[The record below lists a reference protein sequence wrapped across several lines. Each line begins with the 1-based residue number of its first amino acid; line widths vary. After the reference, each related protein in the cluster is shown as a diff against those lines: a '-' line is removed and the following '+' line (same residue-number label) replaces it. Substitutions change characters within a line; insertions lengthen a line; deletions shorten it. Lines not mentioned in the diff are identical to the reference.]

1 VSNFL
6 AIATVTAT
14 LSRAIQATAG
24 ADVPG
29 ATVTTLRPESPGN
42 GTPQVGVNI
51 YLYQVLPNPTWRN
64 TDLPTRDPGGRL
76 VQRPQAALD
85 LHYLLSFYGNEAQM
99 EPQRLLGSVVR
110 LLHVQPALTRQMIRD
125 TIADPSY
132 SFLAASD
139 LADAIELVRFTPMA
153 MSLED
158 LSKLWSVFFQVPYT
172 LSVVYQAS
180 VVLIEPEITPR
191 QALPVRERN
200 VSVMPFRQ
208 PVIEQVVPAAGP
220 GEPIL
225 AGSTIALQGRCL
237 RGDVTRVRVGGIELT
252 PAPADLSDT
261 RIIVPLPAGLLAG
274 VQAAQVIHLWLIG
287 TPPTPHHGV
296 ESNVAPFVL
305 QPVIRQVGGG
315 YQITLTNVVTA
326 ADGTRSADVSVT
338 LDPAVGRRQRV
349 MLLLNEF
356 NPPADRSAFAYSFA
370 APSRDRP
377 GEPERADT
385 IVIPVRGVA
394 PGQYLV
400 RVQVDGAQSPLEVDT
415 TAGSPTFG
423 QFVRPTLTI

>member
-1 VSNFL
+1 MSNFL
-6 AIATVTAT
+6 AVATVTAT
-14 LSRAIQATAG
+14 LSRTIQATAG

-29 ATVTTLRPESPGN
+29 ATVTTLRPEAPGN
-42 GTPQVGVNI
+42 GTPSVGVNI
-51 YLYQVLPNPTWRN
+51 YLYQVLPNPAWRN
-64 TDLPTRDPGGRL
+64 TDLPTRDPDGRL

-110 LLHVQPALTRQMIRD
+110 TLHAQPILTRQMIRD
-125 TIADPSY
+125 TIADPAY
-132 SFLAASD
+132 SFLAPSD
-139 LADAIELVRFTPMA
+139 LADAIELVRFTPVG
-153 MSLED
+153 MSLEE

-180 VVLIEPEITPR
+180 VVLIEPDVTPR

-200 VSVMPFRQ
+200 VYVMPFRQ
-208 PVIEQVVPAAGP
+208 PVIERVVPAAGP
-220 GEPIL
+220 GEPVL
-225 AGSTIALQGRCL
+225 AGSTIALLGRQL
-237 RGDVTRVRVGGIELT
+237 RGEVTRVRVGGLELT
-252 PAPADLSDT
+252 PAPADIGDT
-261 RIIVPLPAGLLAG
+261 RVTVVLPAGLLAG
-274 VQAAQVIHLWLIG
+274 VQAAQVIHLWSIG
-287 TPPTPHHGV
+287 TPPAPHRGV

-305 QPVIRQVGGG
+305 QPAIRQVGGV
-315 YQITLTNVVTA
+315 YRITLASVTTA

-338 LDPAVGRRQRV
+338 LDPPAGRRQRV

-356 NPPADRSAFAYSFA
+356 NPPAERPARAYSFA

-377 GEPERADT
+377 GEPETANT

-400 RVQVDGAQSPLEVDT
+400 RVQVDGAQSPLEADT
-415 TAGSPTFG
+415 TEGSPTFG

>member
-1 VSNFL
+1 MSNFL

-14 LSRAIQATAG
+14 LSRTIQATAG
-24 ADVPG
+24 TDVPG

-42 GTPQVGVNI
+42 GTPSVGVNV
-51 YLYQVLPNPTWRN
+51 YLYQVLPNPAWRN
-64 TDLPTRDPGGRL
+64 TDLPTRDPDGRL

-110 LLHVQPALTRQMIRD
+110 TLHAQPTLTRQMIRE
-125 TIADPSY
+125 TIADPAY
-132 SFLAASD
+132 SFLAPSD
-139 LADAIELVRFTPMA
+139 LADAIELVRFTPVG
-153 MSLED
+153 MSLEE

-180 VVLIEPEITPR
+180 VVLIEPDVAPR

-200 VSVMPFRQ
+200 VYVRPFRQ
-208 PVIEQVVPAAGP
+208 PVIEQIVPAAGP

-225 AGSTIALQGRCL
+225 AGSTIALLGRQL
-237 RGDVTRVRVGGIELT
+237 RGDVTRVRVGGVEV
-252 PAPADLSDT
+252 APVLADISDT
-261 RIIVPLPAGLLAG
+261 RITVPLPAGLLAG
-274 VQAAQVIHLWLIG
+274 VQAAQVIHLWSIG
-287 TPPTPHHGV
+287 TPPAPHRGV

-305 QPVIRQVGGG
+305 QPAIRQVGGV
-315 YQITLTNVVTA
+315 YQITLANVATA
-326 ADGTRSADVSVT
+326 LDGTRSADVSVT

-356 NPPADRSAFAYSFA
+356 NPPPDRPARAYSFV

-377 GEPERADT
+377 GEPETANT
-385 IVIPVRGVA
+385 IIIPMRGVA

-400 RVQVDGAQSPLEVDT
+400 RVQVDGAHSPLEVDST
-415 TAGSPTFG
+415 EGSPTFG